1 MKANCFGT
9 VKLVYNREEMNF
21 NRILIFQTAF
31 LGDVVLTTPLFRAVK
46 RLYPQAHL
54 TLLTTPAAKPL
65 VEENPHLDE
74 IITFDKKGG
83 EAMTSIISRVR
94 KGRYDLLLSPHR
106 SHRTS
111 IIAMLSGIKVR
122 VGYRE
127 AGFPLAYNRRVSRPM
142 ELHEVDRI
150 LALLTPLG
158 VKVEESDRELYAGYT
173 WEEREL
179 VDSLLKEA
187 GFAPGEKILGLAPG
201 SVWATKRWRAEGFA
215 EVAKKLKGR
224 GYRIVIIG
232 GPDDVETACAVEELI
247 GEGVLN
253 AAGKTPLKAL
263 PAWLDSFSLFVTND
277 SSPLHVA
284 AARRIPTVAIFGA
297 TVREL
302 GFYPFHENSRL
313 VEHDLPCRPCG
324 LHGGDKCPEGHF
336 DCMGLITPEAVL
348 SALEEL
354 EGVR

>member
-1 MKANCFGT
+1 MGAI
-9 VKLVYNREEMNF
+9 KLMYNRGYMKF
-21 NRILIFQTAF
+21 NRILILQTAF

-46 RLYPQAHL
+46 RLYPEAHL

-65 VEENPHLDE
+65 VEEDPHLDE

-83 EAMTSIISRVR
+83 EGMTSIISRVR
-94 KGRYDLLLSPHR
+94 EGRHDLIISPHR

-111 IIAMLSGIKVR
+111 IIAMLSGASVR

-127 AGFPLAYNRRVSRPM
+127 AGFSFAYNRRVQRPM

-150 LALLTPLG
+150 LALLKPLG
-158 VKVEESDRELYAGYT
+158 VAVEDSDRTLYAGYT

-179 VDSLLKEA
+179 VDGLLKEA

-215 EVAKKLKGR
+215 EVARELKNR

-232 GPDDVETACAVEELI
+232 GPDDLAAAGAVEDLI
-247 GEGVLN
+247 GGEVLN
-253 AAGKTPLKAL
+253 ATGKTPLKAL
-263 PAWLDSFSLFVTND
+263 AAWLDSFALFVTND
-277 SSPLHVA
+277 SSPLHIA
-284 AARRIPTVAIFGA
+284 AARGVPTVAVFGA
-297 TVREL
+297 TVKAL
-302 GFYPFHENSRL
+302 GFYPFHERSRL

-324 LHGGDKCPEGHF
+324 LHGGDDCPEGHF
-336 DCMGLITPEAVL
+336 DCMVL
-348 SALEEL
+348 VTADYVLRALQEL
-354 EGVR
+354 EGAA